1 MTSKKESETIAF
13 FCRLCYNNIIAQVCS
28 KLCMKAGDTVIKSM
42 TGYGRAQKILNGRDI
57 LVEIRSVNHRY
68 YEYSSRVPRAFNYV
82 DEKLKALLKQG
93 VSRGKVEVNVTINNI
108 EGRDTEIALNKGA
121 AEGYVN
127 ALRSVSAELGLE
139 DDLTLSKLIKLP
151 DIFNIQKT
159 PDNEEQVWDDVA
171 AVAGEALDK
180 FVSMRETEGEKL
192 RNDVLEKSDLILKM
206 VGQVEALSPKTVENY
221 RGKLYQKLSEL
232 LESKDIDQQRILTE
246 AAIFAEKIAVDEE
259 TVRLRSHVSQL
270 RDMLDSADPIGRKL
284 DFIVQEMNREVNTIG
299 SKAQDLN
306 ITKIVV
312 DMKAEIEK
320 IREQIQNIE

>member
-1 MTSKKESETIAF
+1 MI
-13 FCRLCYNNIIAQVCS
+13 R
-28 KLCMKAGDTVIKSM
+28 SM

-68 YEYSSRVPRAFNYV
+68 YEYSSRIPRTYNYI
-82 DEKLKALLKQG
+82 DEKLKALLKTG
-93 VSRGKVEVNVTINNI
+93 ISRGKVEISVTISNI
-108 EGRDTEIALNKGA
+108 ESRDTEIKLNKGL
-121 AEGYVN
+121 AEEYLKVLKDFGDEMNEKYVDYDKFN
-127 ALRSVSAELGLE
+127 DYVE

-151 DIFNIQKT
+151 DIFTVQKT
-159 PDNEEQVWDDVA
+159 PDDEEQVWDDVKE
-171 AVAGEALDK
+171 VAEEALAK
-180 FVSMRETEGEKL
+180 FVSMRETEGDKL
-192 RNDVLEKSDLILKM
+192 RSDVLEKSEMILGM
-206 VGQVEALSPKTVENY
+206 VGEVEKISPQTVENY
-221 RGKLYQKLSEL
+221 RNKLYQKLSEI
-232 LESKDIDQQRILTE
+232 LEGKDIDEQRIITE
-246 AAIFAEKIAVDEE
+246 AAVFAEKIAVDEE
-259 TVRLRSHVSQL
+259 TVRLRSHISQL

>member
-1 MTSKKESETIAF
+1 M
-13 FCRLCYNNIIAQVCS
+13 
-28 KLCMKAGDTVIKSM
+28 IKSM

-93 VSRGKVEVNVTINNI
+93 ISRGKVEVNVTINNI

-121 AEGYVN
+121 VEGYVN